1 MPLRQLLATSKLK
14 RKICMREPGVV
25 LFFKISQEV
34 HVYKKLR
41 ARFLKLYQALFTV
54 KKNKGIQSDLLV
66 KSFTWKCFF
75 VNIFVKKKKI
85 FSQYSIPVKSSSVY
99 LLLKEVL
106 ATTNCLNS
114 AYCRNLSCTWYSFF
128 IFKCRLFDRSDV
140 WLAYYKQW
148 STTGK
153 LFLSYS
159 WNFTGQSTG
168 IWISVWQ
175 NITATLLILLLLIR
189 SSTQMCTLLLSL
201 RTYIME
207 LNWFCS
213 KNENI
218 SRIKTFGGKTN

>member
-1 MPLRQLLATSKLK
+1 MLSKVIPSTIY
-14 RKICMREPGVV
+14 R
-25 LFFKISQEV
+25 
-34 HVYKKLR
+34 
-41 ARFLKLYQALFTV
+41 
-54 KKNKGIQSDLLV
+54 KKNKGIQLDLLV
-66 KSFTWKCFF
+66 KSFTLKCFF
-75 VNIFVKKKKI
+75 VNIFVKKRKI

-99 LLLKEVL
+99 LLPKEVL
-106 ATTNCLNS
+106 ATTYCLHS
-114 AYCRNLSCTWYSFF
+114 AYCRNLSFTYS
-128 IFKCRLFDRSDV
+128 IMFKCRLFDRSNV
-140 WLAYYKQW
+140 WLVYYKQW

-159 WNFTGQSTG
+159 WKFTGQSTG

-189 SSTQMCTLLLSL
+189 SSTHMCTLLLSL

>member
-1 MPLRQLLATSKLK
+1 MKK
-14 RKICMREPGVV
+14 R
-25 LFFKISQEV
+25 
-34 HVYKKLR
+34 
-41 ARFLKLYQALFTV
+41 
-54 KKNKGIQSDLLV
+54 
-66 KSFTWKCFF
+66 
-75 VNIFVKKKKI
+75 KI

-99 LLLKEVL
+99 YYQRKFLLLL
-106 ATTNCLNS
+106 T
-114 AYCRNLSCTWYSFF
+114 AYTLLTVGTYHVHDILFF
-128 IFKCRLFDRSDV
+128 MFKCRLFDRSNV
-140 WLAYYKQW
+140 WLVYYKQW

-159 WNFTGQSTG
+159 WKFTGQSTG

>member
-1 MPLRQLLATSKLK
+1 ML
-14 RKICMREPGVV
+14 
-25 LFFKISQEV
+25 
-34 HVYKKLR
+34 YKKLR
-41 ARFLKLYQALFTV
+41 ARFPKFYQALFTV
-54 KKNKGIQSDLLV
+54 KKQGYTIESTGKKLYIKMLLR
-66 KSFTWKCFF
+66 KHFCEKR
-75 VNIFVKKKKI
+75 KI

-218 SRIKTFGGKTN
+218 SRIKTFGGKTNSHLIKLNFLPIMNEFFSFKLLGSL